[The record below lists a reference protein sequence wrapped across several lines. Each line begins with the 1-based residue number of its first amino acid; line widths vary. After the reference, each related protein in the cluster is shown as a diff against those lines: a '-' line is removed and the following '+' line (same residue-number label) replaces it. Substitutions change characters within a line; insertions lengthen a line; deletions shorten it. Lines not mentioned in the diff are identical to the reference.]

1 MRGMGDFQ
9 RAQMKHRDARVS
21 AMAQHLRAA
30 VDLWEEIQLYPFK
43 EAPAEAPPQAP
54 PPAPPP
60 VIALPPEKL
69 AYGIKEAA
77 GALRIGRTTIW
88 RAIKDGKL
96 SAVKV
101 GNRTLID
108 KALQAACRARRAHEI
123 TPLEYRKAKPNFA
136 RMCNRYASDIRK
148 AGMERDYWG
157 FDEWSETR
165 INRCSATRCWRCFRR
180 AKRRSFGPMDRW
192 QADG

>member
-43 EAPAEAPPQAP
+43 KEEPAEAPPQAP

-60 VIALPPEKL
+60 VIALPSEKL

-77 GALRIGRTTIW
+77 GALGIGRTTIW

-101 GNRTLID
+101 GNRTLI
-108 KALQAACRARRAHEI
+108 KTEALQAWLAAPVAR
-123 TPLEYRKAKPNFA
+123 KK
-136 RMCNRYASDIRK
+136 
-148 AGMERDYWG
+148 
-157 FDEWSETR
+157 
-165 INRCSATRCWRCFRR
+165 
-180 AKRRSFGPMDRW
+180 
-192 QADG
+192 

>member
-43 EAPAEAPPQAP
+43 KEEPSEPPSP

-60 VIALPPEKL
+60 VIALPSEKL
-69 AYGIKEAA
+69 AYGIKDAA
-77 GALRIGRTTIW
+77 SALGIGRTTLW

-96 SAVKV
+96 PVVKL
-101 GNRTLID
+101 GNRTLISTE
-108 KALQAACRARRAHEI
+108 ALRAW
-123 TPLEYRKAKPNFA
+123 L
-136 RMCNRYASDIRK
+136 
-148 AGMERDYWG
+148 
-157 FDEWSETR
+157 
-165 INRCSATRCWRCFRR
+165 SADV
-180 AKRRSFGPMDRW
+180 KGKK
-192 QADG
+192 

>member
-30 VDLWEEIQLYPFK
+30 VDLWEEIQRYPFK
-43 EAPAEAPPQAP
+43 KEEPAEPPPA

-60 VIALPPEKL
+60 VVAAPSEKL

-77 GALRIGRTTIW
+77 SALGVSKTTIW
-88 RAIKDGKL
+88 RAMKEGKL

-101 GNRTLID
+101 GNRTLIKTD
-108 KALQAACRARRAHEI
+108 ALQAWLSAPVAR
-123 TPLEYRKAKPNFA
+123 KK
-136 RMCNRYASDIRK
+136 
-148 AGMERDYWG
+148 
-157 FDEWSETR
+157 
-165 INRCSATRCWRCFRR
+165 
-180 AKRRSFGPMDRW
+180 
-192 QADG
+192 

>member
-9 RAQMKHRDARVS
+9 RVQMKHRDARVS

-43 EAPAEAPPQAP
+43 KVEPAEPPPP

-60 VIALPPEKL
+60 VIALPSEKL

-77 GALRIGRTTIW
+77 SALGVSKTTIW
-88 RAIKDGKL
+88 RAMKEGKL

-101 GNRTLID
+101 GNRTLIKTD
-108 KALQAACRARRAHEI
+108 ALQAW
-123 TPLEYRKAKPNFA
+123 L
-136 RMCNRYASDIRK
+136 
-148 AGMERDYWG
+148 
-157 FDEWSETR
+157 
-165 INRCSATRCWRCFRR
+165 SAPVPC
-180 AKRRSFGPMDRW
+180 KR
-192 QADG
+192 

>member
-30 VDLWEEIQLYPFK
+30 VDLREGIPLYPCK
-43 EAPAEAPPQAP
+43 KQELSEPLPP

-60 VIALPPEKL
+60 VVALPSEKL

-77 GALRIGRTTIW
+77 SALGVGRTTIW
-88 RAIKDGKL
+88 RAIKAGKL

-101 GNRTLID
+101 GNRTLI
-108 KALQAACRARRAHEI
+108 KTEALQAWLSTPVAR
-123 TPLEYRKAKPNFA
+123 
-136 RMCNRYASDIRK
+136 
-148 AGMERDYWG
+148 
-157 FDEWSETR
+157 
-165 INRCSATRCWRCFRR
+165 
-180 AKRRSFGPMDRW
+180 KR
-192 QADG
+192 

>member
-43 EAPAEAPPQAP
+43 QEAPSAP
-54 PPAPPP
+54 PPAPPEPPP
-60 VIALPPEKL
+60 VIALPSEKL

-77 GALRIGRTTIW
+77 SALGVSKTTIW
-88 RAIKDGKL
+88 RAMKEGKL

-101 GNRTLID
+101 GNRTLIKTD
-108 KALQAACRARRAHEI
+108 ALQAWLSAPVARKE
-123 TPLEYRKAKPNFA
+123 
-136 RMCNRYASDIRK
+136 
-148 AGMERDYWG
+148 
-157 FDEWSETR
+157 
-165 INRCSATRCWRCFRR
+165 
-180 AKRRSFGPMDRW
+180 
-192 QADG
+192 

>member
-43 EAPAEAPPQAP
+43 REEPAEAPPQAP

-77 GALRIGRTTIW
+77 SALGVSKTTIW
-88 RAIKDGKL
+88 RAMKEGKL

-101 GNRTLID
+101 GNRTLI
-108 KALQAACRARRAHEI
+108 KTEALQAWLSAPVAR
-123 TPLEYRKAKPNFA
+123 KK
-136 RMCNRYASDIRK
+136 
-148 AGMERDYWG
+148 
-157 FDEWSETR
+157 
-165 INRCSATRCWRCFRR
+165 
-180 AKRRSFGPMDRW
+180 
-192 QADG
+192 